1 MSVFTYG
8 TEPTRVSS
16 PWLQP
21 TQTPPDTVTKL
32 EAEPQEGAIEYKL
45 HLLLRPRRAYKFV
58 TTGAASGSQR
68 PDQNG
73 SSLPVNTPS
82 GDDSRLHNAA
92 TISALPADS
101 KKRKPLAEF
110 YATTS
115 ESRRL
120 RLYHLTTQLLWRL
133 KQSMT
138 NGPLGTTD
146 SLIPKLPADSV
157 DLAAAVKPGTL
168 WQGLEESRGAL
179 YEIGV
184 SDDGTLVGLPDDEM
198 EESILTLRVMA
209 ASLGC
214 SVEVIRRQCV
224 GECEW
229 SSPERGPDRIHREKL
244 FVAEAMVAPSRGQ
257 STQAAEGVDDPLGLP
272 VEQKAVVETRSTIEQ
287 LRVTL
292 TGPTDAGK
300 STLLGTLSTGIFDN
314 GSGRSRT
321 FLLRHRHELT
331 SGMTTSLSHMLIGYK
346 NNGNEENLIYSFSDR
361 NIDSWEAIHDSTR
374 DGRLV
379 FVSDSAGHLRF
390 RRTILRGL
398 VGWAPHWTLLCLTAN
413 DSELKGKATPVS
425 SQDESDSPLAEVDQ
439 ARAYLDL
446 CLKLRTPLVIVIT
459 KLDVATTI
467 SFRSTL
473 TKVLAAV
480 KGAVRTPKLLIKQRI
495 HSDPTRVP
503 AVDEDDIQPLIAD
516 MKSSG
521 NLLDFVPI
529 VSTSAVKGEGIG
541 MLHALLQNLPI
552 PPTPTA
558 RDYIGP
564 ALNPEQPESVFHV
577 EDKFSL
583 SALHGNGEDEEA
595 EQGTVVAG
603 HLRFGHLAVGDRILV
618 GPFVPDDDARVITP
632 EERASPSGGGGGG
645 GGGEGLSAS
654 HPSSFSELSRLAMRN
669 AVSASAI
676 KGEWHKAHI
685 VTIRNLR
692 LPVRL
697 LEPGQVGTIGI
708 VFGNTA
714 TAAAA
719 AAAEEEEEE
728 EEEGSADSAFER
740 PPRPLPKIR
749 KGMVLAV
756 PSKHML
762 ETKLSLQAASG
773 ITAVFV
779 DESTASLIVGSI
791 VKVYIASVRASA
803 RILRVSPTWTYPD
816 ADDVAGD
823 KEDVFDIVLEKS
835 EDQTAGREQGTL
847 VYEVQL
853 ELLSQREWV
862 EMGSQVVILE
872 GGSRD
877 KSGLEGFVGKVIE
890 ITE

>member
-1 MSVFTYG
+1 MSVFTFG
-8 TEPTRVSS
+8 TGPTRVSS

-21 TQTPPDTVTKL
+21 DQNPHNTVTKL
-32 EAEPQEGAIEYKL
+32 DAEPQEGAIEYKL
-45 HLLLRPRRAYKFV
+45 HLLLRPRRPYQLI
-58 TTGAASGSQR
+58 TTGTASGSQR
-68 PDQNG
+68 PHQHEPLLPMG
-73 SSLPVNTPS
+73 SSLGDLADIRRIDVNSTEPLMPE
-82 GDDSRLHNAA
+82 DL
-92 TISALPADS
+92 
-101 KKRKPLAEF
+101 KKRKPSSEY

-138 NGPLGTTD
+138 NGPLGTTE

-214 SVEVIRRQCV
+214 VVEVTRRHCV

-229 SSPERGPDRIHREKL
+229 ISEQRHSASQTYREKL
-244 FVAEAMVAPSRGQ
+244 FVVEALVTPSRGGDN
-257 STQAAEGVDDPLGLP
+257 QAANVLEDAISSLP
-272 VEQKAVVETRSTIEQ
+272 VQPTEVEARSTIEQ

-292 TGPTDAGK
+292 TGPTDGGK

-346 NNGNEENLIYSFSDR
+346 NNGFEENLIYSFSDR
-361 NIDSWEAIHDSTR
+361 NIDSWEAIHDSSR

-379 FVSDSAGHLRF
+379 FISDSAGHLRF

-398 VGWAPHWTLLCLTAN
+398 AGWAPHWTLLCLTAN
-413 DSELKGKATPVS
+413 DSELKGRSTPTY
-425 SQDESDSPLAEVDQ
+425 SQDEGDPPMADVDQ
-439 ARAYLDL
+439 AKTYLDL
-446 CLKLRTPLVIVIT
+446 CLKLRMPLVIVIT
-459 KLDVATTI
+459 KLDIVTTI

-480 KGAVRTPKLLIKQRI
+480 KNAGRIPKLLIKQRI
-495 HSDPTRVP
+495 QSDPTRVT

-516 MKSSG
+516 MKRSG
-521 NLLDFVPI
+521 DLLDFVPI

-541 MLHALLQNLPI
+541 LLHALLQNLPI

-558 RDYIGP
+558 QDYIGL
-564 ALNPEQPESVFHV
+564 ALNPEQPEAVFHV

-583 SALHGNGEDEEA
+583 SALYGNGPGGDDDG

-618 GPFVPDDDARVITP
+618 GPFPPDDDSRVITP
-632 EERASPSGGGGGG
+632 EERPSP
-645 GGGEGLSAS
+645 GGEGLSVS
-654 HPSSFSELSRLAMRN
+654 HPSSSELGRWAMRN
-669 AVSASAI
+669 TVPASAI
-676 KGEWHKAHI
+676 KGEWHNAHI

-708 VFGNTA
+708 VFDLPN
-714 TAAAA
+714 
-719 AAAEEEEEE
+719 EET
-728 EEEGSADSAFER
+728 SDSAFER
-740 PPRPLPKIR
+740 RLRPPPKMR
-749 KGMVLAV
+749 KGMVLAM

-762 ETKLSLQAASG
+762 ETGLSLQAASG
-773 ITAVFV
+773 ITGVFE
-779 DESTASLIVGSI
+779 DGSTASLIVGSI

-803 RILRVSPTWTYPD
+803 RIVRVSPTWTYPD
-816 ADDVAGD
+816 ADYDD
-823 KEDVFDIVLEKS
+823 EDEDVFNISLEKL
-835 EDQTAGREQGTL
+835 DGHAAAQGDAKL

-853 ELLSQREWV
+853 ELLSQREWI

-877 KSGLEGFVGKVIE
+877 RSGLEGFVGKVIE
-890 ITE
+890 IME

>member
-1 MSVFTYG
+1 MSVFTFG

-21 TQTPPDTVTKL
+21 GQSQDDAVTKL

-45 HLLLRPRRAYKFV
+45 HLLLRPRRPYQLI
-58 TTGAASGSQR
+58 TTGTASGSQR
-68 PDQNG
+68 PCQNEPLAPLN
-73 SSLPVNTPS
+73 SSS
-82 GDDSRLHNAA
+82 GTLGDFDLAEP
-92 TISALPADS
+92 LVPGDS
-101 KKRKPLAEF
+101 KKRTPSTEY
-110 YATTS
+110 YATTT

-133 KQSMT
+133 KQSMM
-138 NGPLGTTD
+138 NGPLGTTE

-184 SDDGTLVGLPDDEM
+184 SDDGTLVGLPNDEM

-214 SVEVIRRQCV
+214 VVEVTRRHCV

-229 SSPERGPDRIHREKL
+229 NSDEGRPKTYREKL
-244 FVAEAMVAPSRGQ
+244 FVAEALVTPSRGGDSQ
-257 STQAAEGVDDPLGLP
+257 IADTVEDATSSIPLQP
-272 VEQKAVVETRSTIEQ
+272 TDVEARSTIEQ

-292 TGPTDAGK
+292 TGPTDGGK

-346 NNGNEENLIYSFSDR
+346 NNGFEENLIYSFSDR
-361 NIDSWEAIHDSTR
+361 NIDSWEAIHDSSR

-413 DSELKGKATPVS
+413 DSELKGRSTPTS
-425 SQDESDSPLAEVDQ
+425 SQDEGESPLADVDQ
-439 ARAYLDL
+439 AKTYLDL
-446 CLKLRTPLVIVIT
+446 CLKLRMPLVIVIT

-467 SFRSTL
+467 NFRSTL

-480 KGAVRTPKLLIKQRI
+480 KNAGRIPKLLIKQRI
-495 HSDPTRVP
+495 QSDPTRVT

-516 MKSSG
+516 MKRSD

-541 MLHALLQNLPI
+541 LLHALLQNLPI

-558 RDYIGP
+558 RDYVGL

-583 SALHGNGEDEEA
+583 SAVYNNGLGDDDEA

-603 HLRFGHLAVGDRILV
+603 HLRFGHLAVGDRIVV
-618 GPFVPDDDARVITP
+618 GPFPPDDDSRVITP
-632 EERASPSGGGGGG
+632 EERQSP
-645 GGGEGLSAS
+645 GGEGLSLS
-654 HPSSFSELSRLAMRN
+654 QPSSSELGRWAMRN
-669 AVSASAI
+669 AIPASAI
-676 KGEWHKAHI
+676 KGEWHNAHI
-685 VTIRNLR
+685 VSIRNLR
-692 LPVRL
+692 LPVRH

-708 VFGNTA
+708 VFDIPK
-714 TAAAA
+714 
-719 AAAEEEEEE
+719 EDL
-728 EEEGSADSAFER
+728 SDSIFER
-740 PPRPLPKIR
+740 PPRPPPKMR
-749 KGMVLAV
+749 KGMVLAM
-756 PSKHML
+756 PSKHMF
-762 ETKLSLQAASG
+762 ETGLSLQAASG
-773 ITAVFV
+773 ITGIFE
-779 DESTASLIVGSI
+779 DGSTASLIMGSI

-803 RILRVSPTWTYPD
+803 RILRVSPTWTYPH
-816 ADDVAGD
+816 ADHEAED
-823 KEDVFDIVLEKS
+823 EDVFDISLEKP
-835 EDQTAGREQGTL
+835 DGHTTAHGHAKL
-847 VYEVQL
+847 DCEVQL

-862 EMGSQVVILE
+862 EMGSRVVILE

-877 KSGLEGFVGKVIE
+877 KSGLEGIVGKVIE
-890 ITE
+890 IME

>member
-1 MSVFTYG
+1 MSVFTFG

-21 TQTPPDTVTKL
+21 GHDEDDSVTKL

-45 HLLLRPRRAYKFV
+45 HLLLRPRRPYQLI
-58 TTGAASGSQR
+58 TTGTASGSQR
-68 PDQNG
+68 PYQNE
-73 SSLPVNTPS
+73 SLPPLDPS
-82 GDDSRLHNAA
+82 YREPGDFSLTD
-92 TISALPADS
+92 LPASLDS
-101 KKRKPLAEF
+101 KRRVPAAEH
-110 YATTS
+110 YATTT

-133 KQSMT
+133 KQSMM
-138 NGPLGTTD
+138 NGPLGTTE

-184 SDDGTLVGLPDDEM
+184 SDDGTLVGLPEDEM

-214 SVEVIRRQCV
+214 VVEVTRRHCV
-224 GECEW
+224 GECECLAED
-229 SSPERGPDRIHREKL
+229 SRSRTYREKL
-244 FVAEAMVAPSRGQ
+244 FVAEALVTPSRGGDSQ
-257 STQAAEGVDDPLGLP
+257 AVDAAEDTSSSPPLQP
-272 VEQKAVVETRSTIEQ
+272 IDVETRSTIEQ

-292 TGPTDAGK
+292 TGPTDGGK

-346 NNGNEENLIYSFSDR
+346 NNGTEENLIYSFSDR
-361 NIDSWEAIHDSTR
+361 NIDSWEAIHDSSR

-379 FVSDSAGHLRF
+379 FISDSAGHLRF

-413 DSELKGKATPVS
+413 DSDLKGRSTPTS
-425 SQDESDSPLAEVDQ
+425 SQDEGDSPLAEVDQ
-439 ARAYLDL
+439 AKAYLDL
-446 CLKLRTPLVIVIT
+446 CLKLRMPLVIVIT

-467 SFRSTL
+467 NFRSTL

-480 KGAVRTPKLLIKQRI
+480 KNAGRIPKLLIKQRI
-495 HSDPTRVP
+495 QSDPTRVT
-503 AVDEDDIQPLIAD
+503 AVDEHDIQPLIAD
-516 MKSSG
+516 MKGSG

-541 MLHALLQNLPI
+541 LLHALLQNLPI

-558 RDYIGP
+558 RDYIGL
-564 ALNPEQPESVFHV
+564 ALNPEQPDAVFHV

-583 SALHGNGEDEEA
+583 SALYSNGMGDDDDA

-618 GPFVPDDDARVITP
+618 GPFPPDDDSRVITP
-632 EERASPSGGGGGG
+632 EDRQSP
-645 GGGEGLSAS
+645 GGEGLSLS
-654 HPSSFSELSRLAMRN
+654 HPSSSELGRLAMRN
-669 AVSASAI
+669 AVPASAI
-676 KGEWHKAHI
+676 KGEWHNAHI
-685 VTIRNLR
+685 ATIRNLR
-692 LPVRL
+692 LPVRH
-697 LEPGQVGTIGI
+697 LEPGQVGTVGI
-708 VFGNTA
+708 VF
-714 TAAAA
+714 
-719 AAAEEEEEE
+719 EMPKEDL
-728 EEEGSADSAFER
+728 SDSIFER
-740 PPRPLPKIR
+740 PPRSPPKMR

-756 PSKHML
+756 PSKHMI
-762 ETKLSLQAASG
+762 ETGLSLQAASG
-773 ITAVFV
+773 ITGVFE
-779 DESTASLIVGSI
+779 DGSTASLIVGSI

-816 ADDVAGD
+816 TGCGAED
-823 KEDVFDIVLEKS
+823 EDVFDISLEKADGHTTV
-835 EDQTAGREQGTL
+835 EGDAKLE
-847 VYEVQL
+847 YEVQL

-862 EMGSQVVILE
+862 EMGSQMVILE

-877 KSGLEGFVGKVIE
+877 RSGLEGFVGKIIE
-890 ITE
+890 IME

>member
-1 MSVFTYG
+1 MSVFTFG

-21 TQTPPDTVTKL
+21 GHYQDDAVTKL

-45 HLLLRPRRAYKFV
+45 HLLLRPRRPYQLI
-58 TTGAASGSQR
+58 TTGTASGSQR
-68 PDQNG
+68 PYQNEALPLLDPSMRVPG
-73 SSLPVNTPS
+73 DFSLTEFPAS
-82 GDDSRLHNAA
+82 GDA
-92 TISALPADS
+92 
-101 KKRKPLAEF
+101 KKRIPSAEH
-110 YATTS
+110 YATTT

-138 NGPLGTTD
+138 NGPLGTTE

-214 SVEVIRRQCV
+214 VVEVTRRHCV
-224 GECEW
+224 GECEGL
-229 SSPERGPDRIHREKL
+229 SENGRSQMYRESL
-244 FVAEAMVAPSRGQ
+244 FVAEALVTPSRGGDSQ
-257 STQAAEGVDDPLGLP
+257 AVDALEDTSSSPPLQPIDAEAKSTN
-272 VEQKAVVETRSTIEQ
+272 EQ

-292 TGPTDAGK
+292 TGPTDGGK

-346 NNGNEENLIYSFSDR
+346 NNGTEENLIYSFSDR
-361 NIDSWEAIHDSTR
+361 NIDSWEAIHDSSR

-379 FVSDSAGHLRF
+379 FISDSAGHLRF
-390 RRTILRGL
+390 RRTVLRGL

-413 DSELKGKATPVS
+413 DSELMGRSTPTS
-425 SQDESDSPLAEVDQ
+425 SQDEGESPLAEVDQ
-439 ARAYLDL
+439 AKAYLDL
-446 CLKLRTPLVIVIT
+446 CLKLRMPLVIVIT

-473 TKVLAAV
+473 TKVLTAV
-480 KGAVRTPKLLIKQRI
+480 KNAGRIPKLLIKQRI
-495 HSDPTRVP
+495 QSDPTRVT
-503 AVDEDDIQPLIAD
+503 AVDEDDIRPLIAG
-516 MKSSG
+516 MKGSG

-541 MLHALLQNLPI
+541 LLHALLQNLPI

-558 RDYIGP
+558 RDYIGL
-564 ALNPEQPESVFHV
+564 ALNPEQPEAVFHV

-583 SALHGNGEDEEA
+583 SALYSNGLGDEDDA

-618 GPFVPDDDARVITP
+618 GPFPPDDDSRVITP
-632 EERASPSGGGGGG
+632 EDRQSP
-645 GGGEGLSAS
+645 GGEGLSLS
-654 HPSSFSELSRLAMRN
+654 HPSSSELGRLAMRN
-669 AVSASAI
+669 AVPASAI
-676 KGEWHKAHI
+676 KGEWHNAHI

-692 LPVRL
+692 LPVRH

-708 VFGNTA
+708 VFEMPKEDLSDGIC
-714 TAAAA
+714 
-719 AAAEEEEEE
+719 
-728 EEEGSADSAFER
+728 ER
-740 PPRPLPKIR
+740 PPRPPPKMR

-756 PSKHML
+756 PSKHMT
-762 ETKLSLQAASG
+762 ETGLSLQAASG
-773 ITAVFV
+773 ITGVFE
-779 DESTASLIVGSI
+779 DASTSSLIVGSI

-803 RILRVSPTWTYPD
+803 RILRVSPTWKYPESECD
-816 ADDVAGD
+816 AED
-823 KEDVFDIVLEKS
+823 EDVFDISLEKADGHKTQ
-835 EDQTAGREQGTL
+835 EGNAKLE
-847 VYEVQL
+847 YEVQL

-862 EMGSQVVILE
+862 EMGSQMVILE

-877 KSGLEGFVGKVIE
+877 KSGLEGFVGKIIE
-890 ITE
+890 IME

>member
-1 MSVFTYG
+1 MSVFTFG

-21 TQTPPDTVTKL
+21 GHDQDDAVTKL

-45 HLLLRPRRAYKFV
+45 HLLLRPRRPYQLI
-58 TTGAASGSQR
+58 TTGTASGSQR
-68 PDQNG
+68 PYQNEA
-73 SSLPVNTPS
+73 LPPLAPSFRVPGDFNLTELPAS
-82 GDDSRLHNAA
+82 GD
-92 TISALPADS
+92 P
-101 KKRKPLAEF
+101 KKRIPSVEH
-110 YATTS
+110 YATTT

-138 NGPLGTTD
+138 NGPLGTTE

-184 SDDGTLVGLPDDEM
+184 SDDGTLVGLPEDEM

-214 SVEVIRRQCV
+214 VVEVTRRHCV
-224 GECEW
+224 GECEGI
-229 SSPERGPDRIHREKL
+229 SEDGRSKTYREKL
-244 FVAEAMVAPSRGQ
+244 FVAEALVTPSRGGD
-257 STQAAEGVDDPLGLP
+257 SQAVDAVEDTSSSPPLQP
-272 VEQKAVVETRSTIEQ
+272 IDVETKSTIEQ

-292 TGPTDAGK
+292 TGPTDGGK

-346 NNGNEENLIYSFSDR
+346 NNGTEENLIYSFSDR
-361 NIDSWEAIHDSTR
+361 NIDSWEAIHDSSR

-379 FVSDSAGHLRF
+379 FISDSAGHLRF

-413 DSELKGKATPVS
+413 DSELKGRSTPTS
-425 SQDESDSPLAEVDQ
+425 SQDEGESPLAEVDQ
-439 ARAYLDL
+439 AKAYLDL
-446 CLKLRTPLVIVIT
+446 CLKLRMPLVIVIT

-467 SFRSTL
+467 NFRSTL
-473 TKVLAAV
+473 TKVLTAV
-480 KGAVRTPKLLIKQRI
+480 KNAGRIPKLLIKQRI
-495 HSDPTRVP
+495 QSDPTRVT

-516 MKSSG
+516 MNRSG

-541 MLHALLQNLPI
+541 LLHALLQNLPI

-558 RDYIGP
+558 RDYIGL
-564 ALNPEQPESVFHV
+564 ALNPEQPEAVFHV

-583 SALHGNGEDEEA
+583 SALYSNALGDEDDA

-618 GPFVPDDDARVITP
+618 GPFPPDDDSRVITP
-632 EERASPSGGGGGG
+632 EDRQSP
-645 GGGEGLSAS
+645 GGEGLSLS
-654 HPSSFSELSRLAMRN
+654 HPSSSELGRLAMRN
-669 AVSASAI
+669 AVPASAI
-676 KGEWHKAHI
+676 KGEWHNAHI

-692 LPVRL
+692 LPVRH

-708 VFGNTA
+708 VF
-714 TAAAA
+714 
-719 AAAEEEEEE
+719 EMPKEDL
-728 EEEGSADSAFER
+728 SDSIFER
-740 PPRPLPKIR
+740 PPRPPPKMR

-756 PSKHML
+756 PSKHMT
-762 ETKLSLQAASG
+762 ETGLSLQAASG
-773 ITAVFV
+773 ITGVFE
-779 DESTASLIVGSI
+779 DGSTASLIVGSI

-803 RILRVSPTWTYPD
+803 RILRVSPTWKYPD
-816 ADDVAGD
+816 AGCGAED
-823 KEDVFDIVLEKS
+823 EDVFDISLEKADDHPTI
-835 EDQTAGREQGTL
+835 EGIAKLE
-847 VYEVQL
+847 YEVQL

-877 KSGLEGFVGKVIE
+877 KSGLEGFVGKIIE
-890 ITE
+890 IME

>member
-1 MSVFTYG
+1 MSVFTFG

-21 TQTPPDTVTKL
+21 PAQNQDDAVTKL

-45 HLLLRPRRAYKFV
+45 HLLLRPRRPYQLI
-58 TTGAASGSQR
+58 TTGTVSGSQR
-68 PDQNG
+68 PHELPPLD
-73 SSLPVNTPS
+73 SSLDIPPDCNRTEPLIP
-82 GDDSRLHNAA
+82 GDL
-92 TISALPADS
+92 
-101 KKRKPLAEF
+101 KKRNPSSEY
-110 YATTS
+110 YATTT

-138 NGPLGTTD
+138 NGPLGTTE

-214 SVEVIRRQCV
+214 VVEVTRRHCV

-229 SSPERGPDRIHREKL
+229 ATEKSCPETYREKL
-244 FVAEAMVAPSRGQ
+244 FVAEALVTPSRGSESQ
-257 STQAAEGVDDPLGLP
+257 NVDTAEETVSSLP
-272 VEQKAVVETRSTIEQ
+272 PQPTDVETKSTFEQ

-292 TGPTDAGK
+292 TGPTDGGK

-346 NNGNEENLIYSFSDR
+346 NNGFEENLIYSFSDR
-361 NIDSWEAIHDSTR
+361 NIDSWEAIHDSSR

-398 VGWAPHWTLLCLTAN
+398 IGWAPHWTLLCLTAN
-413 DSELKGKATPVS
+413 DSELKGRPTPTS
-425 SQDESDSPLAEVDQ
+425 LQDEGDSPMADVDQ
-439 ARAYLDL
+439 ARSYLDL
-446 CLKLRTPLVIVIT
+446 CLKLRMPLVIVIT

-480 KGAVRTPKLLIKQRI
+480 KNAGRIPKLLIKQRI
-495 HSDPTRVP
+495 QSDPTRVP
-503 AVDEDDIQPLIAD
+503 AVDEDDVQPLIAD
-516 MKSSG
+516 MERSG
-521 NLLDFVPI
+521 NLLEFVPI

-541 MLHALLQNLPI
+541 LLHALLQNLPI
-552 PPTPTA
+552 PSTPTA
-558 RDYIGP
+558 RDYIGL

-583 SALHGNGEDEEA
+583 SALYSNGLGGDGDDA

-618 GPFVPDDDARVITP
+618 GPFPPVDDSRVITP
-632 EERASPSGGGGGG
+632 EERQSP
-645 GGGEGLSAS
+645 GGEGLSIS
-654 HPSSFSELSRLAMRN
+654 HPSSSELGRLALRN
-669 AVSASAI
+669 AVPASAI
-676 KGEWHKAHI
+676 KGEWHNAHI
-685 VTIRNLR
+685 ATIRNLR

-708 VFGNTA
+708 VFDLPK
-714 TAAAA
+714 
-719 AAAEEEEEE
+719 EDPF
-728 EEEGSADSAFER
+728 DSAFDR
-740 PPRPLPKIR
+740 PPRAPPKMR
-749 KGMVLAV
+749 KGMVLAI
-756 PSKHML
+756 PSQHML
-762 ETKLSLQAASG
+762 ETGLSLQAASG
-773 ITAVFV
+773 ITGIF
-779 DESTASLIVGSI
+779 ENGSTASLIVGSI

-816 ADDVAGD
+816 ADYAA
-823 KEDVFDIVLEKS
+823 EDEDMFNINLEKPDS
-835 EDQTAGREQGTL
+835 RTTAQGDAKL
-847 VYEVQL
+847 EYEVQL

-862 EMGSQVVILE
+862 ELGSQVVILE

-877 KSGLEGFVGKVIE
+877 RSGLEGFVGKVIE

>member
-1 MSVFTYG
+1 MSVFTFG

-21 TQTPPDTVTKL
+21 AKTPDDPIAKL
-32 EAEPQEGAIEYKL
+32 EAEPQEGAVEYKL
-45 HLLLRPRRAYKFV
+45 HLLLRPRRPYQPV
-58 TTGAASGSQR
+58 STGTRTASGSQR
-68 PDQNG
+68 PCRGDSPSIL
-73 SSLPVNTPS
+73 SSSVGES
-82 GDDSRLHNAA
+82 AEIGRLDLDALGPA
-92 TISALPADS
+92 TSMDP
-101 KKRKPLAEF
+101 KKRKPPSEY
-110 YATTS
+110 YATTT

-138 NGPLGTTD
+138 NGPLGTTE

-198 EESILTLRVMA
+198 EESLLTLRVMA

-214 SVEVIRRQCV
+214 VVEVTRRQCV

-229 SSPERGPDRIHREKL
+229 SEPPTPDSSSVSPVTYREKL
-244 FVAEAMVAPSRGQ
+244 YVAEALVTPSRGRDSQ
-257 STQAAEGVDDPLGLP
+257 GADPVDRKISAPPTQVTN
-272 VEQKAVVETRSTIEQ
+272 VEAKSTIEQ

-292 TGPTDAGK
+292 TGPTDGGK
-300 STLLGTLSTGIFDN
+300 STILGTLSTGIFDN

-321 FLLRHRHELT
+321 FLLRHRHELA
-331 SGMTTSLSHMLIGYK
+331 SGITTSLSHMLIGYK
-346 NNGNEENLIYSFSDR
+346 NNGLDENLIYSFSDR
-361 NIDSWEAIHDSTR
+361 NIDSWEPIHDLSR

-413 DSELKGKATPVS
+413 DNELKARPTPTS
-425 SQDESDSPLAEVDQ
+425 FQDEAESLVAEIDQ
-439 ARAYLDL
+439 AKAYLDL
-446 CLKLRTPLVIVIT
+446 CLRLRMPLVVVIT
-459 KLDVATTI
+459 KLDVATTM

-480 KGAVRTPKLLIKQRI
+480 KSAGRTPKLLIKQRI
-495 HSDPTRVP
+495 QSDPTRVP
-503 AVDEDDIQPLIAD
+503 AIDEDDIQPLIAD
-516 MKSSG
+516 MKASG

-541 MLHALLQNLPI
+541 LVHALLQNLPI

-558 RDYIGP
+558 RDYIGN
-564 ALNPEQPESVFHV
+564 ALNPEQPESVFHI

-583 SALHGNGEDEEA
+583 SALYGNAVKDEEEA
-595 EQGTVVAG
+595 DHGTVVAG
-603 HLRFGHLAVGDRILV
+603 YLRFGHLAVGDRVLV
-618 GPFVPDDDARVITP
+618 GPFPSDDDSRVMTP
-632 EERASPSGGGGGG
+632 EERPSP
-645 GGGEGLSAS
+645 GGEGLSLS
-654 HPSSFSELSRLAMRN
+654 HPSSSELGRMAMRN
-669 AVSASAI
+669 AVPASAI
-676 KGEWHKAHI
+676 MGEWHNAHV

-697 LEPGQVGTIGI
+697 LEPGQAGTVGI
-708 VFGNTA
+708 VFDIPK
-714 TAAAA
+714 
-719 AAAEEEEEE
+719 EDL
-728 EEEGSADSAFER
+728 SDSIFER

-749 KGMVLAV
+749 KGMVLAM

-762 ETKLSLQAASG
+762 ETGLSLQAASG
-773 ITAVFV
+773 TTGLFEDA
-779 DESTASLIVGSI
+779 STVSLIVGSI

-803 RILRVSPTWTYPD
+803 RIMRVSPTWMYPD
-816 ADDVAGD
+816 GGGGAEVEDDA
-823 KEDVFDIVLEKS
+823 DVFVISDANP
-835 EDQTAGREQGTL
+835 DGYGDRHREGKL

-853 ELLSQREWV
+853 ELLSQREWI
-862 EMGSQVVILE
+862 EMGSQMVILE
-872 GGSRD
+872 GGGRD
-877 KSGLEGFVGKVIE
+877 RSGLESFVGKVVE
-890 ITE
+890 IME